1 LEVNNL
7 NFQEFKTVIE
17 SLKKVS
23 NRTHG
28 IYQFG
33 IDLLDYDEDY
43 HKVITVLM
51 KSIFEEEGYDWI
63 SWYLYERDGF
73 DGKVLSATDSD
84 GNEICH
90 NIESLWDTVKP
101 YRKQ

>member
-1 LEVNNL
+1 M
-7 NFQEFKTVIE
+7 NFKEFKEVIE
-17 SLKKVS
+17 LLKKVS
-23 NRTHG
+23 DRSHN
-28 IYQFG
+28 IYKSG
-33 IDLLDYDEDY
+33 VDLLDYDEDF
-43 HKVITVLM
+43 HKAITILM

-73 DGKVLSATDSD
+73 NGKTLSANDVD

-90 NIESLWDTVKP
+90 NIESLWETVKP